1 LRPQNRGPILA
12 ALVVMAAIAGLMMAW
27 NRWGAPTTAG
37 PEYVVTP
44 DKMVVTPQP
53 AWIHADVKS
62 DVVQI
67 GKLAE
72 LDLRDPGLVEEVSRA
87 FALHAWVAKVVRV
100 SKQFPARVTV
110 DLEYR
115 QPVAAVEIVSQ
126 GEPGLLFVDAQG
138 VLLPSADFAQ
148 SQAKDFLRIAAGTS
162 TPVSVYGAPWGDERV
177 AGAARIA
184 AAWGDRFHRADLVRI
199 VAAETIGGQREFEL
213 RTAGQTRVVWGASPG
228 RESASEP
235 TAEQKISAL
244 LDYIAD
250 KGPLDR
256 DGGERLIDLRKLS
269 SGG

>member
-1 LRPQNRGPILA
+1 
-12 ALVVMAAIAGLMMAW
+12 
-27 NRWGAPTTAG
+27 
-37 PEYVVTP
+37 
-44 DKMVVTPQP
+44 
-53 AWIHADVKS
+53 
-62 DVVQI
+62 
-67 GKLAE
+67 
-72 LDLRDPGLVEEVSRA
+72 
-87 FALHAWVAKVVRV
+87 
-100 SKQFPARVTV
+100 
-110 DLEYR
+110 
-115 QPVAAVEIVSQ
+115 
-126 GEPGLLFVDAQG
+126 
-138 VLLPSADFAQ
+138 
-148 SQAKDFLRIAAGTS
+148 
-162 TPVSVYGAPWGDERV
+162 V